1 MAIRVGGIATRKLR
15 DVVSTSGSGIDTGDF
30 TERRSNTDDDYG
42 DGNPAPKDIDGSA
55 TDQGV
60 VEGRRETVWDRGED
74 EGHEGDLEGRS
85 VSGELRLVAQ
95 VLEQLVG
102 RVGAV
107 GARVA
112 LELLVDIAARVLFKV
127 GGRHGY
133 GWQAWC

>member
-1 MAIRVGGIATRKLR
+1 MATGKLR

-42 DGNPAPKDIDGSA
+42 DGNPAPEDVDGSA
-55 TDQGV
+55 ADQGV
-60 VEGRRETVWDRGED
+60 VEGRRETVGDRGED

-107 GARVA
+107 GAWVA
-112 LELLVDIAARVLFKV
+112 LELLIDIAARVLFKV
-127 GGRHGY
+127 GGRHGD
-133 GWQAWC
+133 GWHAWCCG